1 MPFYPLIMH
10 FQTSQTIVHHPQF
23 PQTHK
28 DEDDDDEL
36 HQQQPPRRPTR
47 PRRRP
52 LCGTKGH
59 K

>member
-1 MPFYPLIMH
+1 MH